1 MFTQEDKNRLYESAK
16 LYLDAGW
23 SIVPLRDYQKG
34 STISWTKYK
43 TQRATLEEVDKWFKF
58 DNITGLAVIT
68 GKISDLTVVDDDSYV
83 NDVKL
88 EMNSNLESKTASG
101 GRHLYFKYS
110 AIGNSNAKTKD
121 EHKLELQED
130 GKLIVLPPSF
140 AKNKKGKLGQ
150 YSWTVRQLKS
160 IKDLRTLDKATLPK
174 EILQP
179 KEYTPKDL
187 LELVHAPLG
196 TQHHNLRDLINT
208 ILWRFKPTEWKE
220 LAVPAIKTAA
230 ASFEPPHP
238 PERVDKLIS
247 DCMKWNLEKRL
258 QKKEEEKAKETVMIP
273 KSMNELALARI
284 EERKLEAK
292 APNTGYKYL
301 DTKIKGWIPGHLYVL
316 TGETNAGKTAA
327 ACNFSY
333 RAEKQQKKVLYFALE
348 PDVGVI
354 EYIAGIYHR
363 KTWTDISD
371 KDLLSV
377 EMPGMTVFTKETH
390 SNLDQ
395 LLNTIESSERQDLI
409 IVDHI
414 GYFTSNANDRRSQVQ
429 QESDAI
435 KRIIGTA
442 KKKGSAIMI
451 IAHPRKGNA
460 KSKSG
465 TIIDMNDISGSAAF
479 KQDATDILILHRNK
493 EEDDHFKLTN
503 SADGFILL
511 PKVKTGT
518 SGSVKIRFV
527 PNSAVMLDES
537 EIATVNY
544 KQAVTGK
551 AQSEMEF

>member
-1 MFTQEDKNRLYESAK
+1 MITQEQKDRLYESAK
-16 LYLDAGW
+16 LYLKAGW

-34 STISWTKYK
+34 STIKWTEYK
-43 TQRATLEEVDKWFKF
+43 DRLPTQEEVDSWFKF
-58 DNITGLAVIT
+58 PNITGLAVIT

-110 AIGNSNAKTKD
+110 AIGNSNASVKD

-140 AKNKKGKLGQ
+140 AKNKKGEIGQ
-150 YSWTVRQLKS
+150 YAWTVRQLKKIS
-160 IKDLRTLDKATLPK
+160 DLRTLDKATLPK
-174 EILQP
+174 EVIEP
-179 KEYTPKDL
+179 KEYTPRDL
-187 LELVHAPLG
+187 LELVNAPLG

-208 ILWRFKPTEWKE
+208 ILWRFKPTEWSE
-220 LAVPAIKTAA
+220 LAIPAIKTAA
-230 ASFEPPHP
+230 ASFDPPHP

-258 QKKEEEKAKETVMIP
+258 EKKQEEKSKEVVMVP
-273 KSMNELALARI
+273 KTMNELALARI
-284 EERKLEAK
+284 EERKLEAV
-292 APNTGYKYL
+292 APTTGYKYL
-301 DTKIKGWIPGHLYVL
+301 DTHIKGWIPGHLYVL
-316 TGETNAGKTAA
+316 TGETNAGKTAC

-333 RAEKQQKKVLYFALE
+333 RTEKQQKKVLYFALE

-354 EYIAGIYHR
+354 EYLAGIYHR

-371 KDLLSV
+371 QNLLDV
-377 EMPGMTVFTKETH
+377 EMPGMTVFTKDTH
-390 SNLDQ
+390 STLDQ
-395 LLNTIESSERQDLI
+395 LLNTIEGIERQDLI

-414 GYFTSNANDRRSQVQ
+414 GYFTSNANDKRSQVQ

-435 KRIIGTA
+435 KRIVSTA

-451 IAHPRKGNA
+451 IAHPRKGTT
-460 KSKSG
+460 KSRKN

-479 KQDATDILILHRNK
+479 KQDATDVIVLHRNK
-493 EEDDHFKLTN
+493 DEDDHFKLTN
-503 SADGFILL
+503 SPDGYLLL

-527 PNSAVMLDES
+527 PNSAVMLDEGEIS
-537 EIATVNY
+537 EVNY
-544 KQAVTGK
+544 KQAVVGS
-551 AQSEMEF
+551 AQNEMEF